1 MKWADVGN
9 KLRDVAGAA
18 LPAIGTAL
26 GGPAGAAV
34 GVMLGKAM
42 GTEAT
47 PDAVA
52 AALSPDALVK
62 LREVEADLQKAQ
74 IDADSAGV
82 LAVNTTMQV
91 EAKSDHWPTY
101 TWRPAIGFAVAL
113 NTLAASVIV
122 LAVFVAQILGVDAHE
137 AIAQMP
143 TTLGALAAMNGTAL
157 PILGIAS
164 WYRGKMQANPAVPS
178 DNRG

>member
-1 MKWADVGN
+1 VKWSDVGN
-9 KLRDVAGAA
+9 KLRTVAGAA

-34 GVMLGKAM
+34 GVMLGKAL
-42 GTEAT
+42 GTDAT

-52 AALSPDALVK
+52 AALNPDALVK
-62 LREVEADLQKAQ
+62 LREVEVDLQKAQ
-74 IDADSAGV
+74 IGADQAAV
-82 LAVNTTMQV
+82 QAVNTTMQV

>member
-1 MKWADVGN
+1 MKWSDVGE
-9 KLRDVAGAA
+9 KLREVAGAS
-18 LPAIGTAL
+18 LPALGTAL
-26 GGPAGAAV
+26 GGPAGAAI
-34 GVMLGKAM
+34 GVMIGKAL
-42 GTEAT
+42 GTDAT

-52 AALSPDALVK
+52 AALNPDAMVK
-62 LREVEADLQKAQ
+62 LRQIEADLTKAQ
-74 IDADSAGV
+74 IGADVSTV
-82 LAVNTTMQV
+82 QAVNTTMQA

-122 LAVFVAQILGVDAHE
+122 LAVFIAQIFGVDAHE